1 VSSRWWF
8 PFDGME
14 ETSFK
19 RVPEGWVFGAPSP
32 WPFGS
37 RRYYVLNE
45 RQKSEA
51 ALRLRR
57 MWRFFSV
64 AIFVVVAVVVPVTL
78 PGLYQRPLITLA
90 AEIAV
95 GLAIGLAFNIYLYR
109 TLRPI
114 IAGLEPT
121 TQRITSGEVFDTQ
134 AKVFS
139 SRYLMVLGLGSLAM
153 FALSTS
159 RPLLTSDGW
168 DLWSILGAL
177 LFGSAT
183 IYWLAL
189 YVAKRKQ
196 VDKDSQ
202 TVG

>member
-1 VSSRWWF
+1 MSSRWWF

-19 RVPEGWVFGAPSP
+19 RVPQGWVFGAPNP
-32 WPFGS
+32 WLFGS
-37 RRYYVLNE
+37 RRYYLLNE
-45 RQKSEA
+45 QQKIEA
-51 ALRLRR
+51 AIQLRR
-57 MWRFFSV
+57 MWRLFSV

-78 PGLYQRPLITLA
+78 PGLYQRPLVTLA
-90 AEIAV
+90 AEIVA
-95 GLAIGLAFNIYLYR
+95 GLAIGLAFNVYLYR

-121 TQRITSGEVFDTQ
+121 TQRITSGEVFSTQ

-139 SRYLMVLGLGSLAM
+139 RRYLMVLGLGSLAM
-153 FALSTS
+153 FALSAS

-168 DLWSILGAL
+168 DFWSVVGAL
-177 LFGSAT
+177 LFGSCT

-189 YVAKRKQ
+189 YVVKRKQ
-196 VDKDSQ
+196 VVKRGQSA
-202 TVG
+202 G